1 MRRLSRAVWL
11 FLLSMVLCSGTHILA
26 YTLLGPTSN
35 VLPAHWMTILF
46 TCQSVLCLATL
57 ILMAAYWVLGHCIR
71 QPSPDLSASL
81 SHVSMK
87 ELLEPPKAA
96 YTVPG
101 SPLGTQ
107 GTESIVRLRHV
118 QRGFW
123 WMLAATV
130 SVLMADLLWAFCG
143 VPSMWF
149 LIVIL
154 PSPQALRCTTTA
166 IALGLVV
173 LCSVVQCAFDPRPEA
188 AAVPGP
194 GAPSSRTATA
204 LHAATALLPTFL
216 MLLQVICSKHDGGSA
231 DAPHSD
237 GASPSAECPPE
248 ATSRSSL
255 AGDEA
260 GRGPRGDGPCPPPLD
275 LPGVVSDPAG
285 ATGAPDPGA
294 GPGLSFSPMPAFRRA
309 RQMSLGEVLRADKED
324 LSLRMTGG
332 CTELGSLPHA
342 SSMNC
347 ISSTFPKSH
356 SSFSTSRS
364 FVGLFYEA
372 PDDPSVHFTY
382 SVSTMI
388 ATGGFSNVYLG
399 LCHSTGELVCLK
411 QPAHGYSEEHITA
424 MEAEVATLRTL
435 DHPNIVRYLGTD
447 RTNIFTILLEYV
459 PGGSVASLLELFGP
473 LEESVLRHYL
483 WQVLHGLRYLHDR
496 DIIHRDIKGANLLVS
511 DKGVVKLTDFGSS
524 LSDTY
529 GDDVRRMILGTV
541 LWMAPEVCLEQGSA
555 LASDIWS
562 LGCTVLQMATART
575 PWSERQFEHSI
586 AAFYHIATC
595 DSPPKI
601 PRRVPGPVRQFVLQ
615 CLALRPAARP
625 TCAQLM
631 RHAMFTEHGAAAA
644 QPTIPVTEDE
654 DFSPRWCHMRK
665 RHSIGTSCS
674 ESPRPNRDPCRAS
687 SGTASPTLPP
697 LPSARRNRGGLSS
710 DLNL

>member
-1 MRRLSRAVWL
+1 MDFFLCPLIAGVRADSARSVSLGCVADKAYPDGCMYHYWEFEGLFCKTPRTDQHVLPLRTVALPCFRPPLGPFMDWRSTKKKDVSSALKKTVTVRPTLRLCRHRVPVGYGVWQMFLPTEAWTLNPDDCMNEHPMRAVPA
-11 FLLSMVLCSGTHILA
+11 LCVEGT
-26 YTLLGPTSN
+26 
-35 VLPAHWMTILF
+35 
-46 TCQSVLCLATL
+46 
-57 ILMAAYWVLGHCIR
+57 
-71 QPSPDLSASL
+71 
-81 SHVSMK
+81 
-87 ELLEPPKAA
+87 
-96 YTVPG
+96 
-101 SPLGTQ
+101 
-107 GTESIVRLRHV
+107 
-118 QRGFW
+118 
-123 WMLAATV
+123 
-130 SVLMADLLWAFCG
+130 
-143 VPSMWF
+143 
-149 LIVIL
+149 
-154 PSPQALRCTTTA
+154 
-166 IALGLVV
+166 
-173 LCSVVQCAFDPRPEA
+173 
-188 AAVPGP
+188 
-194 GAPSSRTATA
+194 
-204 LHAATALLPTFL
+204 
-216 MLLQVICSKHDGGSA
+216 
-231 DAPHSD
+231 
-237 GASPSAECPPE
+237 
-248 ATSRSSL
+248 
-255 AGDEA
+255 
-260 GRGPRGDGPCPPPLD
+260 PLD

-294 GPGLSFSPMPAFRRA
+294 GPGLSFSPKPAFRRA

-674 ESPRPNRDPCRAS
+674 ESPRP
-687 SGTASPTLPP
+687 G
-697 LPSARRNRGGLSS
+697 GGLSS